1 MTENTELRPIE
12 ELTFREAMAELDG
25 IVGVLESNSLELEDS
40 LRSYERGVAL
50 LAALQGRLAEAQ
62 QKVDVLMGELVA
74 DADEQHEVAHRESVR
89 VRPEVDGEQRRGHMH
104 EERREAQEDD
114 AHGERARQAELSA
127 DVLLVLGQAVRGD
140 RDEHQ
145 VVHAEHDFQEDEAD
159 QADPCL
165 G

>member
-62 QKVDVLMGELVA
+62 QKVDVLMGELAPEA
-74 DADEQHEVAHRESVR
+74 D
-89 VRPEVDGEQRRGHMH
+89 
-104 EERREAQEDD
+104 
-114 AHGERARQAELSA
+114 
-127 DVLLVLGQAVRGD
+127 
-140 RDEHQ
+140 
-145 VVHAEHDFQEDEAD
+145 DEARD
-159 QADPCL
+159 TSL
-165 G
+165 S

>member
-62 QKVDVLMGELVA
+62 QKVDVLMGDLVA
-74 DADEQHEVAHRESVR
+74 DSDY
-89 VRPEVDGEQRRGHMH
+89 G
-104 EERREAQEDD
+104 
-114 AHGERARQAELSA
+114 ARDTSLS
-127 DVLLVLGQAVRGD
+127 
-140 RDEHQ
+140 
-145 VVHAEHDFQEDEAD
+145 
-159 QADPCL
+159 
-165 G
+165 